1 MMQDTACPAR
11 CRYDG
16 MMTRRARLTGPQRRE
31 QLLTVAGERFAELG
45 FHALSMDAIADAA
58 GISKPVLY
66 QHFPSKR
73 ALYLALVQDAVGEM
87 QRQVTSALEGT
98 TDNRERVVGAIR
110 AFFDFV
116 EDQRFRL
123 LFLTADSADAEI
135 ATIVDGARREV
146 ADTVAKLIAADAG
159 LSHANAELLATGV
172 RGLGIASAQWW
183 VDQSE
188 VEKEEA
194 VQLLAKLM
202 WRGLRGF
209 ERPPSTNR

>member
-1 MMQDTACPAR
+1 MGQMQ
-11 CRYDG
+11 
-16 MMTRRARLTGPQRRE
+16 RRARLTAPQRRE

-45 FHALSMDAIADAA
+45 FHALSMEAIADAA
-58 GISKPVLY
+58 GVSKPVLY

-73 ALYLALVQDAVGEM
+73 ALYLGLVDDAVSEM
-87 QRQVTSALEGT
+87 QRQVTRALEGT
-98 TDNRERVVGAIR
+98 TDNRERIVGAIR

-135 ATIVDGARREV
+135 AEIVDGARRKV
-146 ADTVAKLIAADAG
+146 ADMVAKLIAADAG
-159 LSHANAELLATGV
+159 LSHAHADLLATGV

-183 VDQSE
+183 IDQSD
-188 VEKEEA
+188 VEKDDA
-194 VQLLAKLM
+194 VQLLSKLM

-209 ERPPSTNR
+209 ERQPDKPPDTNL